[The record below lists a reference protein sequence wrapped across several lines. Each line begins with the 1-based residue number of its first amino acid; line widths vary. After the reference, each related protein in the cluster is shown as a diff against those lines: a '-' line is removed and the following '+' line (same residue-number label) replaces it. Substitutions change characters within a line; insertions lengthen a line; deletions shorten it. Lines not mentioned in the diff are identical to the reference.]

1 MSDESTGE
9 ICVLMN
15 LKLMGGQYLVD
26 EDRIGVAE
34 DGLLHLSAGRCRFD
48 GLHGRYPSAVSQAA
62 RKGCS
67 TVWGSMYSSTV
78 VREQGACRT
87 RGDSA
92 TAASR
97 VHSIRHD
104 GGSASYGR
112 FIPLTPTYA
121 RIHKKTCR
129 LVTEAPSHIHTC
141 KPEDAVQLPY
151 MTLRVTLTV

>member
-78 VREQGACRT
+78 VREQGHVEPEATQLQPPVVCTPSDTTEVQRAMA
-87 RGDSA
+87 DS
-92 TAASR
+92 S
-97 VHSIRHD
+97 
-104 GGSASYGR
+104 
-112 FIPLTPTYA
+112 P
-121 RIHKKTCR
+121 
-129 LVTEAPSHIHTC
+129 
-141 KPEDAVQLPY
+141 
-151 MTLRVTLTV
+151 